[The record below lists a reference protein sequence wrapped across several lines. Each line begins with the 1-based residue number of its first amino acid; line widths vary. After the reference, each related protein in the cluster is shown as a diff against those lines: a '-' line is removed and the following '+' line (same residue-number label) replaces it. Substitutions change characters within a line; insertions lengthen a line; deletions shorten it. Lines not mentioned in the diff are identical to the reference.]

1 MQKRVKKKK
10 QKKGALQ
17 YWNPKLLNLEIQ
29 RCGYT
34 FRASSYIKYLLAVYL
49 GIAGFAYLFQL
60 QLFFAGIVMIAASVF
75 LPAVFLMNYKNLYE
89 EKKKVWKI
97 QNNQ

>member
-1 MQKRVKKKK
+1 MFH
-10 QKKGALQ
+10 

-34 FRASSYIKYLLAVYL
+34 FSASSYVKYLLAVYL

-60 QLFFAGIVMIAASVF
+60 QVFFSVIVMAAASIFV
-75 LPAVFLMNYKNLYE
+75 PTVFLMNYINGEDYIAQTIEDLRKDAILLS
-89 EKKKVWKI
+89 
-97 QNNQ
+97 

>member
-1 MQKRVKKKK
+1 MFH
-10 QKKGALQ
+10 

-34 FRASSYIKYLLAVYL
+34 FSASSYVKYLLAVYL

-60 QLFFAGIVMIAASVF
+60 QVFFSVIVMAAASIFV
-75 LPAVFLMNYKNLYE
+75 PTVFLMNYKNLYE
-89 EKKKVWKI
+89 EKKFEDLTAIWNSFYI
-97 QNNQ
+97 RLNAGQRF

>member
-1 MQKRVKKKK
+1 MFH
-10 QKKGALQ
+10 

-34 FRASSYIKYLLAVYL
+34 FSASSYVKYLLAVYL

-60 QLFFAGIVMIAASVF
+60 QVFFSVIVMADIDICANGIF
-75 LPAVFLMNYKNLYE
+75 NEL
-89 EKKKVWKI
+89 
-97 QNNQ
+97 

>member
-1 MQKRVKKKK
+1 MFH
-10 QKKGALQ
+10 

-34 FRASSYIKYLLAVYL
+34 FSASSYVKYLLAVYL

-60 QLFFAGIVMIAASVF
+60 QIFFFSDCNGSGIDICANGIF
-75 LPAVFLMNYKNLYE
+75 NEL
-89 EKKKVWKI
+89 
-97 QNNQ
+97 

>member
-1 MQKRVKKKK
+1 MFH
-10 QKKGALQ
+10 

-34 FRASSYIKYLLAVYL
+34 FSASSYVKYLLAVYL

-60 QLFFAGIVMIAASVF
+60 QIFFFSDCNGSGIDICANGI
-75 LPAVFLMNYKNLYE
+75 LMNYKNLYE
-89 EKKKVWKI
+89 EKKFEDLTAIWNSFYI
-97 QNNQ
+97 RLNAGQRF